1 MRLDPNKYLNSKKAA
16 PAEQPD
22 VFAGKATYS
31 NSSVMDRIETI
42 QNYADTIYISESTRR
57 PMALNEQRWL
67 IPDPK
72 KQPNPELLK
81 AVEEAQNDLGG
92 ACLSCIDVAG
102 DLARLGLEGDGLLRD
117 FKKGKIDIGEF
128 NKKLTTL
135 QEKRDDLIGRA
146 KAALK
151 EVNAKAAVI
160 CGFAK
165 VPPIVIDDKDPL
177 QAIMDITYEYE
188 RRGKN
193 LDKIYEIAQDE
204 LKRRSV
210 KLPTKTHSDVVKD
223 VLGKEA
229 EDVVKDAKRVK
240 APSLIGLP
248 LQRAKDDIDL
258 IIVEKI
264 PEELLQKEGS
274 MRHQLIRVMDDKTG
288 EFYRKPAI
296 MFEKETKRGPAK
308 MYIQRS
314 EWDKLVSD
322 AVPVINGDVINK
334 TGGPT
339 FPHEIKAEGRQAEVL
354 HECGYDEFKKQ
365 SPSEV
370 KDIFKKALTYDGV
383 TETSIKQ
390 YLNMLKNL
398 HGRDPE
404 RIRRDMKTIEEVRY
418 EKNIDGKNPAAGKNV
433 SVRDIRE

>member
-1 MRLDPNKYLNSKKAA
+1 MRLDPNKYLNSKKETA
-16 PAEQPD
+16 AEQD
-22 VFAGKATYS
+22 DTFAGKARYS
-31 NSSVMDRIETI
+31 NSSIMDRIETI
-42 QNYADTIYISESTRR
+42 QNYADTIYISENTRR
-57 PMALNEQRWL
+57 PMALNEQKWL
-67 IPDPK
+67 RPDPE
-72 KQPNPELLK
+72 KQPNQELLK
-81 AVEEAQNDLGG
+81 RIEKTQNDLGG
-92 ACLSCIDVAG
+92 ACLSCIEVAG
-102 DLARLGLEGDGLLRD
+102 NLARLGLEGDALLRD
-117 FKKGKIDIGEF
+117 FKKEKIDIGGF
-128 NKKLTTL
+128 NEKLADL
-135 QEKRDDLIGRA
+135 QERRNDLVDQA
-146 KAALK
+146 KDALK
-151 EVNAKAAVI
+151 DINRQSAVI

-177 QAIMDITYEYE
+177 QAVMDITYGYE

-204 LKRRSV
+204 LKKRSV
-210 KLPTKTHSDVVKD
+210 KLPTKAHSDVVKD

-229 EDVVKDAKRVK
+229 EDVVKDAKKVK
-240 APSLIGLP
+240 APALIGLP
-248 LQRAKDDIDL
+248 LKKAKDDID
-258 IIVEKI
+258 IVIVDRI

-274 MRHQLIRVMDDKTG
+274 MQHQLVRVMDDKTG
-288 EFYRKPAI
+288 EFYRKPAV

-334 TGGPT
+334 TGGPA

-354 HECGYDEFKKQ
+354 HECGYDEFEKQ

-398 HGRDPE
+398 HGRDPV
-404 RIRRDMKTIEEVRY
+404 RIRRDMKIIEEIRY
-418 EKNIDGKNPAAGKNV
+418 EKNIEGKTPAAGKN
-433 SVRDIRE
+433 SDVRDVRG